1 MQPEQSVT
9 HRDYE
14 QLVLNQPRS
23 MPPQLMCVA
32 RLQGACAPFILQST
46 NKAQSPRDKVD
57 KLTQNEACFGLA

>member
-46 NKAQSPRDKVD
+46 NK
-57 KLTQNEACFGLA
+57 LAKHKAGKKGGCALVA